1 MQTKAHIHI
10 FSAKVAILNQMKA
23 RGGPV
28 GRQEL

>member
-10 FSAKVAILNQMKA
+10 FSAEATVLNQMKA